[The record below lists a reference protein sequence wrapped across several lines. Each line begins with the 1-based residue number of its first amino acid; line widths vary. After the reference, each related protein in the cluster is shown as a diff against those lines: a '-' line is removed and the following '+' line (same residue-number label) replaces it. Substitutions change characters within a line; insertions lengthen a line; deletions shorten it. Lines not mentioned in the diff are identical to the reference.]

1 MSHIKRHILKL
12 IQQFVPVVMILFIT
26 AGIAVSQSYYH
37 SPNDTLISNT
47 TVNNSVTMNITQVHP
62 NNDTLQFVWKKF
74 YVSMPNDWTATICD
88 NTTCYPSLIDSSTT
102 LPVLPGDDGLMLVHC
117 YPNTNAGTGVI
128 RYTIYEIHSPLQVD
142 TLTWIIHAESTA
154 GMSEFTSLN
163 DTYTLIGNQFQ
174 LTNPKSKFTDLTLL
188 DLNGKEVFSSG
199 IPISLCVEFPPISDT
214 FYYLILSGNK
224 TIIRQKIWYSTN

>member
-1 MSHIKRHILKL
+1 MWFANFFSKVYWQLVL
-12 IQQFVPVVMILFIT
+12 VVVLFSATTTIGY
-26 AGIAVSQSYYH
+26 AQSYFH

-74 YVSMPNDWTATICD
+74 SVSMPIDWTATICD
-88 NTTCYPSLIDSSTT
+88 NNTCFPSLIDSSTT

-117 YPNTNAGTGVI
+117 YPNTNAGIGII

-142 TLTWIIHAESTA
+142 TLTWIINAESTA
-154 GMSEFTSLN
+154 GISESISVN
-163 DTYTLIGNQFQ
+163 QAYTIIGNQFQ
-174 LTNPKSKFTDLTLL
+174 LTDSNSKLTNLTLL

-199 IPISLCVEFPPISDT
+199 ISACVELPILPAN
-214 FYYLILSGNK
+214 FYYIVISGNL
-224 TIIRQKIWYSTN
+224 TIIRQKIWYALN

>member
-74 YVSMPNDWTATICD
+74 YVSMANDWTATICD

>member
-1 MSHIKRHILKL
+1 MSHIKRPSLKL

-26 AGIAVSQSYYH
+26 TGIAISQSYYH

-74 YVSMPNDWTATICD
+74 SVSMPNDWTATICD
-88 NTTCYPSLIDSSTT
+88 NNTCFPSLIDSSTT

-128 RYTIYEIHSPLQVD
+128 RYTIYEIHSPQQID
-142 TLTWIIHAESTA
+142 TLTWIINAESTA
-154 GMSEFTSLN
+154 GINESAFT
-163 DTYTLIGNQFQ
+163 TPVYTIKGNQFQ
-174 LTNPKSKFTDLTLL
+174 LTDSKSKYTNLTLL
-188 DLNGKEVFSSG
+188 DLNGREVFSSS
-199 IPISLCVEFPPISDT
+199 IPTSLCVEIPLFPAN
-214 FYYLILSGNK
+214 FYYLVLSGTN
-224 TIIRQKIWYSTN
+224 TIIRQKIWYVTN

>member
-1 MSHIKRHILKL
+1 
-12 IQQFVPVVMILFIT
+12 MILFIT